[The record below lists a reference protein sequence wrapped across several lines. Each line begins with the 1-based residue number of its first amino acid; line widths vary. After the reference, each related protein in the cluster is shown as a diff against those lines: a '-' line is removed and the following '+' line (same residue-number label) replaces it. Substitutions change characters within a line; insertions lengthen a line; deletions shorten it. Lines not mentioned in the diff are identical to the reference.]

1 MPKAEEAHHSEKHHR
16 IFVISIFA
24 IYMLGMTALMVW
36 QGIGL
41 APDRYALILLLG
53 ALFIRRTRGFLLD
66 WIPFLFIL
74 ISYDFLR
81 GFADNLGARVHI
93 QELIEADLVVF
104 GYLPTVELQ
113 KLLFNPASPA
123 WYDYMWTV
131 QYFLHFVLPLSF
143 GFLLWMYDRVK
154 FRQFVTG
161 IVLLSYAAWIT
172 YMAYP
177 AAPPWMAKRDGYIQE
192 PLHKVMSTTFKAF
205 PEKLQLPTVYHNFNP
220 NPVAAMPSLHAAYPF
235 LVLLFALKFFKWKG
249 LFFLPYVLSMWFAI
263 VYLGEHYVID
273 VVFGAIYALCAY
285 LLAKEVLH
293 RVKWRKVLG
302 SLQKRFSLD

>member
-1 MPKAEEAHHSEKHHR
+1 MSHR
-16 IFVISIFA
+16 HFTIGIFA
-24 IYMLGMTALMVW
+24 LYMLAMTALMVW

-81 GFADNLGARVHI
+81 GFADNLGQRVNI
-93 QELIEADLVVF
+93 QPLIDADLVLF

-113 KLLFNPASPA
+113 KIMFNPSSPA
-123 WYDYMWTV
+123 WYDYIWTV
-131 QYFLHFVLPLSF
+131 QYFMHFVLPLSF
-143 GFLLWMYDRVK
+143 GFLLWIHDRGK

-177 AAPPWMAKRDGYIQE
+177 AAPPWMAKRDGYIHE
-192 PLHKVMSTTFKAF
+192 PLHKIMSTTFKAF

-235 LVLLFALKFFKWKG
+235 LVFLFALKFFKWRAL
-249 LFFLPYVLSMWFAI
+249 LFFPYVASMWFAI

-273 VVFGAIYALCAY
+273 VVFGAIYALLAY

-293 RVKWRKVLG
+293 RVKWPEVLRKI
-302 SLQKRFSLD
+302 QKRISFD

>member
-1 MPKAEEAHHSEKHHR
+1 MSEKHGNHHR
-16 IFVISIFA
+16 LFVIGLFA
-24 IYMLGMTALMVW
+24 FYMLGMTALMVW

-93 QELIEADLVVF
+93 QELIDADLVLF

-113 KLLFNPASPA
+113 KIMFNPSSPA
-123 WYDYMWTV
+123 WYDYIWTV
-131 QYFLHFVLPLSF
+131 QYFMHFVLPLSF
-143 GFLLWMYDRVK
+143 GFLLWIHDRGK

-177 AAPPWMAKRDGYIQE
+177 AAPPWMAKRDGYIHE
-192 PLHKVMSTTFKAF
+192 PLHKIMSTTFKAF

-235 LVLLFALKFFKWKG
+235 LVFLFALRFFKWKG
-249 LFFLPYVLSMWFAI
+249 LFFFPYVASMWFAI

-273 VVFGAIYALCAY
+273 VVFGALYALLAY

-293 RVKWRKVLG
+293 RVKWPEVLERI
-302 SLQKRFSLD
+302 QKRFSLD